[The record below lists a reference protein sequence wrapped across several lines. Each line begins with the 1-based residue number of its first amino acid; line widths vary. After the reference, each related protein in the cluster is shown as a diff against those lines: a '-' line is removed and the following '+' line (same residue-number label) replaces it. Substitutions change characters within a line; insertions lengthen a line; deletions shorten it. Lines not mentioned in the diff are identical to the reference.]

1 MISFALCNPT
11 DIRFGK
17 GQIAALDD
25 LVPATARVL
34 MLYGGGS
41 IFRNGVEAQVR
52 AALKGREIV
61 PFGGVEPNPVYET
74 LQRASSAGREAAVD
88 LVLGV
93 GGGSVVDAA
102 KFLAAMIAS
111 GEDDPWD
118 RFTAGDFPQD
128 TLPVGAVLT
137 LAATGSESNAV
148 SVISSKDR
156 GLKLPFRNERARP
169 RFAILDPETL
179 ASLSRRQ
186 LENGVVD
193 AFSHV
198 LEQYMT
204 YPVNAPIQY
213 GYGETLMKVLIEW
226 GPRLLAAAPG
236 PEGEAARENIMW
248 AANQALN
255 GLLAAGVPE
264 DWSSHMIGHAITAVY
279 DIDHARTLSAVM
291 PALMRHEIGRKQAML
306 ARLAR
311 NVWGI
316 EAEDDASAAAA
327 AIDATEAFF
336 ARMGCPIRPVELG
349 VDFDAEK
356 IVEHLERAGQIS
368 LGERGTIT
376 PDTVRV
382 ILQAA

>member
-17 GQIAALDD
+17 GQIAALDG
-25 LVPATARVL
+25 LVAPGGRVL
-34 MLYGGGS
+34 LLYGGGS
-41 IFRNGVEAQVR
+41 ILRNGVEAQVR
-52 AALKGREIV
+52 RALPGREITA
-61 PFGGVEPNPVYET
+61 FGGVEPNPVYET
-74 LQRASSAGREAAVD
+74 LQRAAELGRAARID

-102 KFLAAMIAS
+102 KFLAALIALP
-111 GEDDPWD
+111 EADPWD
-118 RFTAGDFPQD
+118 RLVEGDFPSD

-148 SVISSKDR
+148 SVISSTLR
-156 GLKLPFRNERARP
+156 GLKLSFRNEYARP
-169 RFAILDPETL
+169 RFAILDPSTL

-204 YPVNAPIQY
+204 WPVNAPIQY
-213 GYGETLMKVLIEW
+213 GYSETLMRVLAEW
-226 GPRLLAAAPG
+226 GPRLVEDGSGA
-236 PEGEAARENIMW
+236 EGDAARENVMW

-255 GLLAAGVPE
+255 GLIAAGVPE

-279 DIDHARTLSAVM
+279 GTDHARTLSAVM
-291 PALMRHEIGRKQAML
+291 PGLMRHEMVRKQAML
-306 ARLAR
+306 SRLGR
-311 NVWGI
+311 MVWGLDGES
-316 EAEDDASAAAA
+316 EAEIAAR

-336 ARMGCPIRPVELG
+336 RRMGCPVSVAEIDAE
-349 VDFDAEK
+349 FDAEP
-356 IVEHLERAGQIS
+356 VVAHLVKAGQTR
-368 LGERGTIT
+368 LGEHGVI
-376 PDTVRV
+376 DAAVVRR
-382 ILQAA
+382 ILGAA